1 MEKIINMVPPIFLFQ
16 EYRETWPFPLFF
28 DKIIFLAEFLQ
39 EDFSGVVLFI
49 PSTPEART
57 RGWSESSVISI
68 LDFGDRR
75 RGGVQD
81 LAWELMSVQL
91 KGFEK
96 RKPKTRLTHSAIP
109 TTVTLASF
117 SP

>member
-1 MEKIINMVPPIFLFQ
+1 MSFSS
-16 EYRETWPFPLFF
+16 FPALQRQ
-28 DKIIFLAEFLQ
+28 DK
-39 EDFSGVVLFI
+39 
-49 PSTPEART
+49 
-57 RGWSESSVISI
+57 GWSESSVIII

-81 LAWELMSVQL
+81 LAWELMRVQL

-96 RKPKTRLTHSAIP
+96 RKPKTCLTHSAIP